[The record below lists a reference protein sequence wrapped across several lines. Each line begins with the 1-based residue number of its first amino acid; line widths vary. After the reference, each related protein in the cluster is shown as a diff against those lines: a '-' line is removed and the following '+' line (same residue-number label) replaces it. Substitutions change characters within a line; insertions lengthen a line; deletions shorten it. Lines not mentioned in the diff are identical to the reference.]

1 MRGGR
6 REEDGGAE
14 MKNNLLM
21 AVIAISVTAHAQSG
35 GAMTYKCVTGKKV
48 TYTDEPCVG
57 AKVVDTT
64 PTQGLDRISGT
75 SRKGADV
82 IKTEHN
88 KMMADAL
95 RPLLGQT
102 PEERAK
108 AIKRVSLSPQDK
120 LECYVL
126 DGQILDPRMQEVA
139 LYQARKRF
147 KDLKC

>member
-1 MRGGR
+1 
-6 REEDGGAE
+6 
-14 MKNNLLM
+14 
-21 AVIAISVTAHAQSG
+21 
-35 GAMTYKCVTGKKV
+35 MTYKCVTGKKV

-64 PTQGLDRISGT
+64 PTHGLDKISGT

-102 PEERAK
+102 PEERAR
-108 AIKRVSLSPQDK
+108 AIKRASLSPQDK
-120 LECYVL
+120 LECAML
-126 DGQILDPRMQEVA
+126 DGQILDERAQEVA

>member
-1 MRGGR
+1 
-6 REEDGGAE
+6 
-14 MKNNLLM
+14 MKNKFIVFLLTM
-21 AVIAISVTAHAQSG
+21 SAAALAQPG

-64 PTQGLDRISGT
+64 PTHGLDKISGT

-102 PEERAK
+102 PEERAR
-108 AIKRVSLSPQDK
+108 AIKRASLSPQDK
-120 LECYVL
+120 LECAML
-126 DGQILDPRMQEVA
+126 DGQILDERAQEVA